1 MSEPENEKLKEYL
14 RELEIIDNDI
24 YQLRQKIKKLS
35 DEMYEDELEDESD
48 VIHQIIENLDFAAE
62 VIYEVKQSIKRK
74 MEVK

>member
-62 VIYEVKQSIKRK
+62 VIYEVKQSIKRRI
-74 MEVK
+74 EVK

>member
-1 MSEPENEKLKEYL
+1 MSEPENERLKEYL
-14 RELEIIDNDI
+14 KELEMLDNDI

-35 DEMYEDELEDESD
+35 DEMYEDELIDESD

-74 MEVK
+74 LEVK